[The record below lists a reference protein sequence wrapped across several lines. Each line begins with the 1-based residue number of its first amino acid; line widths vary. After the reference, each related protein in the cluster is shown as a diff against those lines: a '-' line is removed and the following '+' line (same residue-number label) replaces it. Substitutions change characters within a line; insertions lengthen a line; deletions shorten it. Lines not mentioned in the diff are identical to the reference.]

1 MRKSNRHDHRCDF
14 TIRERQSTMNS
25 EHSTGAQ
32 ELDTTVARRN
42 LSRRAFLGGITASA
56 AAILAACGGSS
67 ATATTAPA
75 AAGTR
80 APAAATTAPT
90 AASASGAAPTVAA
103 PTAGTTAAAGATKP
117 AGSSVASVVASKGPA
132 KLTDGK
138 LVLAVL
144 NDQSGVYADISG
156 KNTTKLVKQAVDD
169 FMAKYGKDVFGG
181 TVEVINADHQ
191 NKPDLANAKAQEFYD
206 RNQADVILDVPTS
219 SAGLSVAAV
228 AKAKK
233 RLYINTGSATTE
245 LTTTQCNKYTF
256 HYAYDTFMLAGG
268 TGSWV
273 TKNVGK
279 KWYLVYPD
287 YAFGQD
293 MVKSFTDSI
302 TKSGGAVVA
311 ADPSPFPSSGDFSSY
326 LLKAPSQK
334 PEIIG
339 SMHAGGD
346 VVNFVKQYNEF
357 KLRDQKINLA
367 IGLLFDSDI
376 KALGPDAFAGVTY
389 TTAWLWTLDDQSR
402 AWADMAKKII
412 GVRPTFDHAANY
424 SAAWQYME
432 AVRRAGTD
440 DPDAVVKQLE
450 GYQFN
455 DFFARNATIR
465 AEDHNLIH
473 DVYLAQVKPL
483 KENAEEGDY
492 SKILATIPGKE
503 AYRPD
508 GQTGCTGLS

>member
-1 MRKSNRHDHRCDF
+1 MEY
-14 TIRERQSTMNS
+14 TIGVDKKR
-25 EHSTGAQ
+25 
-32 ELDTTVARRN
+32 
-42 LSRRAFLGGITASA
+42 LSRRMFIAGVGTSAA
-56 AAILAACGGSS
+56 AAILAACGSGGS
-67 ATATTAPA
+67 ATSTTAPA
-75 AAGTR
+75 ATATK
-80 APAAATTAPT
+80 APAAAATIAPATAASSTVAPT
-90 AASASGAAPTVAA
+90 AAV
-103 PTAGTTAAAGATKP
+103 TAAAAGATRP
-117 AGSSVASVVASKGPA
+117 AGSASASITASKGPA
-132 KLTDGK
+132 KLSDGK

-156 KNTTKLVKQAVDD
+156 KNATKLVKQAVDD

-181 TVEVINADHQ
+181 TVEVIDADHQ
-191 NKPDLANAKAQEFYD
+191 NKPDLANSKAQEFYD
-206 RNQADVILDVPTS
+206 RNQADIILDVPTS
-219 SAGLSVAAV
+219 SAGLSVAQV

-233 RLYINTGSATTE
+233 RLYINVGSATSD
-245 LTTTQCNKYTF
+245 LSGSQCNKYTF
-256 HYAYDTFMLAGG
+256 HYGYDTFMLASG

-293 MVKSFTDSI
+293 MVKSFTGAI
-302 TKSGGAVVA
+302 TKDGGSVVA
-311 ADPSPFPSSGDFSSY
+311 SDPSPFPSTGDFSSY

-334 PEIIG
+334 PDIIG

-389 TTAWLWTLDDQSR
+389 TTAWLWTLDAEAR
-402 AWADMAKKII
+402 TFADMAKKVI
-412 GVRPTFDHAANY
+412 GVRPTFAHAGNY

-432 AVRRAGTD
+432 AIRRAGTD
-440 DPDAVVKQLE
+440 DPDAVIKQLE

-492 SKILATIPGKE
+492 SKILATIPGKD

-508 GQTGCTGLS
+508 GQTGCTFSA